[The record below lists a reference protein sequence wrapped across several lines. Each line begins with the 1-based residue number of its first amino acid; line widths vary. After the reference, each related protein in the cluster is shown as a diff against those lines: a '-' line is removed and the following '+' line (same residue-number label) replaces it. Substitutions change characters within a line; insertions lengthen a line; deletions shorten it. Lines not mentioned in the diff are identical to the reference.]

1 MGERKVGE
9 NFDSNEAN
17 DIFDKLRN
25 VEGKIKPKREGKFD
39 NIAHLM
45 QEAKSLEN
53 TGVLDEAITLYKEV
67 LLMLPDSS
75 KAYEALIRIFQKQGD
90 EDSEKEILKKAITSC
105 SKNDEFKKFVA
116 DTAKQIAITNPA
128 NVESLLEEP
137 SIEDS
142 SKTIKDI
149 FKFII

>member
-9 NFDSNEAN
+9 NFDSDEAN

-53 TGVLDEAITLYKEV
+53 AGILDEAITLYKEV

-75 KAYEALIRIFQKQGD
+75 KAYEALIGIFQKQGD
-90 EDSEKEILKKAITSC
+90 TDSEKEILKKAISNC
-105 SKNDEFKKFVA
+105 SKNDDFK
-116 DTAKQIAITNPA
+116 NR
-128 NVESLLEEP
+128 LEE
-137 SIEDS
+137 IN
-142 SKTIKDI
+142 
-149 FKFII
+149 